1 MTWMKVRVEKP
12 CRESKDHVKNTLQ
25 RGITTRQYILQKK
38 NKTVKDVKT
47 DFIDFSAKTCKNRSV
62 SQIFSPTAIYSNRAS
77 MYMVE
82 KDMIYLI
89 FLFVVLFVNSI

>member
-1 MTWMKVRVEKP
+1 MI
-12 CRESKDHVKNTLQ
+12 S
-25 RGITTRQYILQKK
+25 YIFQQKH
-38 NKTVKDVKT
+38 VKT
-47 DFIDFSAKTCKNRSV
+47 DQFHSF
-62 SQIFSPTAIYSNRAS
+62 FSPTAIYSNRAS